1 MRRFEASVGGL
12 WLGGAELGAGDAE
25 LRRNNIPT
33 SEFPLFSAGTRMDA
47 APGFDGRVAFWLTR
61 ALAVEA
67 GFVMTRPVVRTRI
80 SDDAEDAEALTV
92 EEDLD
97 QYFVE
102 AAGVLLLD
110 RFRIGDRTI
119 PFVSGGAGYLRQLHE
134 GRVLVETGQVYHL
147 GGGLRH
153 WLRVR
158 DRGFLR
164 AAGLRLDARAYFL
177 ANGFVL
183 EEGAR
188 PHGSISG
195 ALFLTF

>member
-1 MRRFEASVGGL
+1 
-12 WLGGAELGAGDAE
+12 
-25 LRRNNIPT
+25 
-33 SEFPLFSAGTRMDA
+33 
-47 APGFDGRVAFWLTR
+47 
-61 ALAVEA
+61 
-67 GFVMTRPVVRTRI
+67 VRTRI